1 MFVSHQQNQIRFTGT
16 IELLFFILYIYL
28 SSLMIQYKKHDFSQ
42 KHDFSFLK
50 INYNIKQVTSVMK
63 LKKTPKNQ
71 DVFGYQCSRPFYR
84 KWCCWFSKYIQK
96 VPGSKDGTY
105 IPQVHVFALVCANS
119 VKYQIPAFLMWHFSI
134 LQSFFSL
141 NLSPKSRKLLS
152 NILLQFALWRNIN
165 QHFFLYV

>member
-1 MFVSHQQNQIRFTGT
+1 MQFVCVSSTESNQIHRHHR
-16 IELLFFILYIYL
+16 IAFFILYIYL

-119 VKYQIPAFLMWHFSI
+119 VKYQTTCFSHVT
-134 LQSFFSL
+134 LLYFTKFFFS
-141 NLSPKSRKLLS
+141 
-152 NILLQFALWRNIN
+152 
-165 QHFFLYV
+165 

>member
-1 MFVSHQQNQIRFTGT
+1 MQFVCVSSTESNQIHRHHRIAFFHS
-16 IELLFFILYIYL
+16 LYLFIIIND
-28 SSLMIQYKKHDFSQ
+28 SIKKHDFSQ

-119 VKYQIPAFLMWHFSI
+119 VKYQTTCFSHVT
-134 LQSFFSL
+134 LLYFTKFFFS
-141 NLSPKSRKLLS
+141 
-152 NILLQFALWRNIN
+152 
-165 QHFFLYV
+165 